1 MLNPHRNNPMVRSLQ
16 RFLVRLYRGDFKIRD
31 KNSRQI
37 IPLLPN
43 SAQIKLLRAMLGQAL
58 AGKPI
63 KCAVPKSRKRGIST
77 LAQAW
82 QYHLAEVRSEWNSLT
97 VAHRAEDTTE
107 IFSIVQR
114 MHSYRYDEDD
124 KTVGIARTAIRF
136 KASGHNSKYRA
147 MTAMGNYVASGS
159 DTHALHVSEAALMES
174 QSNQDAKKLAAM
186 INSMPQKTAE
196 VSLILESTGMGP
208 LGMFPQICYRA
219 ESGESDYAL
228 IFISWLEDPD
238 LTDDDFKGDYE
249 DFEPPMTQYEHSL
262 VDEHKATPQQL
273 SWRRRKILNEH
284 PEWNIKKEGNPPLF
298 GYHYP
303 ARLDECFSEV
313 TGAVYP
319 RFNKDRHTRQVIDTD
334 GWNLYRGIDYGWEG
348 SHAFVCLWVAH
359 NPGLPPG
366 FAIGPDVPKEVIDQF
381 VMYVYD
387 PKTGRPKKANDD
399 SCDALRYIVTT
410 YHLTG
415 FVYIYKALFVL
426 GAAKVGP
433 NGIARMI
440 LEMSNWHSPPGC
452 DANDLTLYR
461 AKPLAE
467 TYAGGVADSHNGA
480 QKALTT
486 MFNTWNITP
495 MIACGKPAQRD
506 NSAGEVADG
515 VADVSI
521 LIAGETRFDPLPI
534 DVKGNRLQVILE
546 KTNCVRPKA
555 LTDDETEFMRKVNG
569 QRQVGNPMMEMST
582 MGDSWEDD

>member
-1 MLNPHRNNPMVRSLQ
+1 MSDPDRNNPMVSSLV
-16 RFLVRLYRGDFKIRD
+16 RFLTRLYRGDFKIRD

-37 IPLLPN
+37 VSLYPN
-43 SAQIKLLRAMLGQAL
+43 SAQMKLLLAMLGQAL
-58 AGKPI
+58 AGEPI

-77 LAQAW
+77 ITQAW
-82 QYHLAEVRSEWNSLT
+82 QYHLAEARQNWNSLT
-97 VAHRAEDTTE
+97 VAHRTEDTTE

-114 MHSYRYDEDD
+114 IHNYLYDEDD
-124 KTVGIARTAIRF
+124 KSVGIARTALRF
-136 KASGHNSKYRA
+136 RAQNHDSKYRA

-159 DTHALHVSEAALMES
+159 DTHALHVSEAALLEC
-174 QSNQDAKKLAAM
+174 QSDQDAKRLVAM

-196 VSLILESTGMGP
+196 TSLILESTGMGP
-208 LGMFPQICYRA
+208 HGQFPKICYQA
-219 ESGESDYAL
+219 EKGKSDYAL
-228 IFISWLEDPD
+228 VFISWLEDPD
-238 LTDDDFKGDYE
+238 CVEPFKGGHE
-249 DFEPPMTQYEHSL
+249 DFDPPLTQYEHSL
-262 VDEHKATPQQL
+262 VDEFKATPQQL

-284 PEWNIKKEGNPPLF
+284 PEWDIKKEGNPPLF

-319 RFNKDRHTRQVIDTD
+319 RFNKDRHTNQTIDIED
-334 GWNLYRGIDYGWEG
+334 WNLYRGIDYGWEG

-359 NPGLPPG
+359 NPSLPPG
-366 FAIGPDVPKEVIDQF
+366 FAIGPNVPKEVIDQF

-387 PKTGRPKKANDD
+387 PKTGRPRKANDD
-399 SCDALRYIVTT
+399 APDALRYIVTT

-415 FVYIYKALFVL
+415 FVYVYKALFVL
-426 GAAKVGP
+426 GAAAHGP

-440 LEMSNWHSPPGC
+440 LEMSDWHSPPGY
-452 DANDLTLYR
+452 DANDLTTYCAR
-461 AKPLAE
+461 PLAQ

-486 MFNTWNITP
+486 MLNTWNITP

-521 LIAGETRFDPLPI
+521 LIAGETRFFPAP
-534 DVKGNRLQVILE
+534 VNVEGNRLQVILE
-546 KTNCVRPKA
+546 KSRGTRLRA
-555 LTDDETEFMRKVNG
+555 LTDDESKLLQKVNG
-569 QRQVGNPMMEMST
+569 RHRAENPMMAMST
-582 MGDSWEDD
+582 MGDSWQDE